1 MIEEING
8 RQGRCLWK
16 TKPIVD
22 KIVEYKKKF
31 QEVKFC
37 FVKCMTNKAAHEI
50 VKQAVKGM
58 CPLGW
63 VFSPHSLLYVLNN
76 DDLPAP
82 PTFNLVL
89 VKEIVKSRENY
100 NSHYDLQV

>member
-1 MIEEING
+1 MIFEFDSKIMIEEING

-37 FVKCMTNKAAHEI
+37 FVKRMMNKIAHEI
-50 VKQAVKGM
+50 AK
-58 CPLGW
+58 
-63 VFSPHSLLYVLNN
+63 
-76 DDLPAP
+76 
-82 PTFNLVL
+82 
-89 VKEIVKSRENY
+89 
-100 NSHYDLQV
+100 